1 MEMIPMTAG
10 TMKMTRQSSSS
21 LFPSKSLGS
30 GRKAPI
36 RKQGVSGRQT
46 PALWNIANFEAS
58 LSGIFSV
65 SILLKITLMMPAEMP
80 PTNRPKVK
88 NGVVPAMQM
97 AEPRIARTWAM
108 RLALFRP
115 RFIKEPPMTHPAT
128 RPITPDDEMIVLYR
142 VVSSSVHANL
152 ASKTAVVYP
161 APARAHATCH
171 SPRPCANVY
180 QM

>member
-1 MEMIPMTAG
+1 MEMILMIPG
-10 TMKMTRQSSSS
+10 IRKMMRQYSSS

-36 RKQGVSGRQT
+36 RKQGVSGRLS

-108 RLALFRP
+108 TAALFRP
-115 RFIKEPPMTHPAT
+115 RFNKEPPMTLPAQ

-171 SPRPCANVY
+171 NPIPCANV
-180 QM
+180 